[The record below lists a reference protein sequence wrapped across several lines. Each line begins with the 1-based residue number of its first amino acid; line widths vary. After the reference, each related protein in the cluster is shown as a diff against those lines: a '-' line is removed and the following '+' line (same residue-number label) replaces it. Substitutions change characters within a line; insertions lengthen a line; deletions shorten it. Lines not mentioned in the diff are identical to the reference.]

1 MKRLIPAALIVAFV
15 FVLHFASQHYIERAC
30 ATAIHLAEQCEEEW
44 LAGKDCNKTVSE
56 LKAYWDKKEYGL
68 SLFVNHD
75 KLSHVELEIK
85 GLSEMTDQAEKPLI
99 SEHIRNLYSLLGQ
112 IRDDTAVNFKGIV

>member
-1 MKRLIPAALIVAFV
+1 MKRLIPAAVIVAFV
-15 FVLHFASQHYIERAC
+15 FALHLGSQHFIGSTC
-30 ATAIHLAEQCEEEW
+30 ATAAGLAEQCEEEW
-44 LAGKDCNKTVSE
+44 LAGKDCHKTLSE

-68 SLFVNHD
+68 SFFVNHD

-85 GLSEMTDQAEKPLI
+85 GLSEIIEQAENPLFH
-99 SEHIRNLYSLLGQ
+99 EHIRNLYILLGQ